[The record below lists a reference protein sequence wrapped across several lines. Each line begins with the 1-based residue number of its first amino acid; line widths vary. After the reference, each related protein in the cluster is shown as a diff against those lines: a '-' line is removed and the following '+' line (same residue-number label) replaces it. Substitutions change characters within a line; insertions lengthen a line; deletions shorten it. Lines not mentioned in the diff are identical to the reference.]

1 MNERLVVG
9 VEYDVLHH
17 DEEDLD
23 EKFPLSAQPGSGPGD
38 FTSDGKPKSHSD
50 DDIRLR
56 RISTNRRES
65 INLDFGGWVWDL
77 PPAPG
82 SGVNRD
88 DDLWLAYGDY
98 DVPKVG
104 VISKSKEEE
113 KTRKKREKEREKR
126 EKGSE
131 KERDWEEAA
140 RLENRGRTGEWRR
153 RRWVRLVKR
162 RITI

>member
-1 MNERLVVG
+1 M
-9 VEYDVLHH
+9 EYDVLNH
-17 DEEDLD
+17 DAEDGEEA
-23 EKFPLSAQPGSGPGD
+23 KPLSAQPASGLGD
-38 FTSDGKPKSHSD
+38 NDKAGKAKED
-50 DDIRLR
+50 DATRLR

-104 VISKSKEEE
+104 VRSTSKEEE
-113 KTRKKREKEREKR
+113 KARKKREKEKEKR
-126 EKGSE
+126 AKMEQLVASGK
-131 KERDWEEAA
+131 DWEEAT
-140 RLENRGRTGEWRR
+140 RIENRGRTGEWRR
-153 RRWVRLVKR
+153 RRWVRLIKR
-162 RITI
+162 KVTT